1 MPRRVYVLE
10 SVLPFGEDSRHEF
23 KGHRCLSVEELPK
36 SSFIPGTLRRSKK
49 AISRYVVVDVG
60 QVQYPTSAAVWQQ
73 KKCKF
78 LTALCIKCIGTPVCY
93 RTLNGFL
100 NTGQGGTVYLGVLD
114 DGTVKGLPMS
124 QFQVNHSIKSGHACA
139 GFHPLSTKL
148 FCLISNQVL
157 K

>member
-1 MPRRVYVLE
+1 MYVHRPPAHEACEVYGWEEAASTMPRRVYILE

-73 KKCKF
+73 KMQNFNC
-78 LTALCIKCIGTPVCY
+78 TAY
-93 RTLNGFL
+93 
-100 NTGQGGTVYLGVLD
+100 
-114 DGTVKGLPMS
+114 
-124 QFQVNHSIKSGHACA
+124 
-139 GFHPLSTKL
+139 
-148 FCLISNQVL
+148 
-157 K
+157 